1 MPTLSD
7 ISSYI
12 ISLISTVASF
22 ISTGVMFYIMCIIIL
37 GLIIGYFTNLIRR

>member
-7 ISSYI
+7 ISLYI
-12 ISLISTVASF
+12 VQLITTVANF
-22 ISTGVMFYIMCIIIL
+22 LSTGVMFYIMCIIIL

>member
-12 ISLISTVASF
+12 VSLIGSVGNF
-22 ISTGVMFYIMCIIIL
+22 LSTGVMFYIMCIIIL
-37 GLIIGYFTNLIRR
+37 GMIIGYFTNLIRR